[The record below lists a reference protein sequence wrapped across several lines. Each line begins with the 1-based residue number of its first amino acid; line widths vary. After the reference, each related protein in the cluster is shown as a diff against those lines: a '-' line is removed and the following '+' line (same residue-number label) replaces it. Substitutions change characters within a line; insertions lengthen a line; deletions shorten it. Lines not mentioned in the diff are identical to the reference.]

1 MGSKQSISLIS
12 KMMYS
17 QLTILIGTINS
28 IVCIG
33 MDCEKCPC
41 YCGEECDLD
50 KMRDIVKKI
59 NDRM

>member
-1 MGSKQSISLIS
+1 MGSKQDDGIIT
-12 KMMYS
+12 KMVHS
-17 QLTILIGTINS
+17 QLTVLIGAVNS

-50 KMRDIVKKI
+50 KMREIVKKI
-59 NDRM
+59 HDRM